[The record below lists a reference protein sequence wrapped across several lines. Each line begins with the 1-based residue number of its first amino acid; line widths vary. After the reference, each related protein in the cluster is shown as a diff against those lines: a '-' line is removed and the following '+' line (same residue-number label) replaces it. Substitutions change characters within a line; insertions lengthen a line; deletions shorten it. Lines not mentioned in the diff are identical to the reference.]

1 MKDRVVSKAYGA
13 LQTIG
18 EVSTETGIA
27 VHILRYWERNVPEL
41 QPLRR
46 AGSRRLYRAAD
57 VELVKAL
64 QRLVGQEGYTLDGA
78 ARSMRA
84 AHIRVGTTEP
94 PVAAAIAASDAVGS
108 ATDAF
113 GLMQIRERLSRA
125 LAIGL

>member
-46 AGSRRLYRAAD
+46 AGSRRLY
-57 VELVKAL
+57 AL
-64 QRLVGQEGYTLDGA
+64 RMLNW
-78 ARSMRA
+78 
-84 AHIRVGTTEP
+84 
-94 PVAAAIAASDAVGS
+94 
-108 ATDAF
+108 
-113 GLMQIRERLSRA
+113 SRRCN
-125 LAIGL
+125 G